1 VKNEVVDPLSDA
13 ITAYGQRRTAFL
25 DFADRFQKS
34 IDPAVTRRVKSL
46 FLHVLGPNR
55 YPQSS

>member
-1 VKNEVVDPLSDA
+1 VVDPLSDA
-13 ITAYGQRRTAFL
+13 ITSYEQRRTAFL
-25 DFADRFQKS
+25 EVADRFQKS